1 MMIMIQYNFCL
12 LQYYII
18 ILLSY
23 TFNEIDAKQHKRMYQ
38 PLSLE
43 LIHYINYEANTTWK
57 AAPTTRFRTVSDIR
71 RMLGTLPDP
80 NNEQLETLCAGYTS
94 DELPKS
100 FDARVEWPHCPSI
113 SEIRDQSSCGS
124 CWAFGAVE
132 AMSDRICIKS
142 KGKHKPFLSAENLVS
157 CCSSCGMGCNGGFP
171 HSAWLYWKNQGIV
184 TGDLYNTTN
193 GCQPYEFPPCEHHVV
208 GPLPSCGDDV
218 ETPPCKTTCQP
229 GYNISYEKDKWY
241 GKLNDLN
248 TDSQYTYV
256 HMHDA
261 FMVLKRHIL

>member
-1 MMIMIQYNFCL
+1 MVNNILFGTGQSMFAL
-12 LQYYII
+12 
-18 ILLSY
+18 ILLLVP
-23 TFNEIDAKQHKRMYQ
+23 TK
-38 PLSLE
+38 LSLLNLNKIISFR
-43 LIHYINYEANTTWK
+43 LILPHALNTVNPISTSLIYYLSCI
-57 AAPTTRFRTVSDIR
+57 TT
-71 RMLGTLPDP
+71 
-80 NNEQLETLCAGYTS
+80 
-94 DELPKS
+94 
-100 FDARVEWPHCPSI
+100 I
-113 SEIRDQSSCGS
+113 SQ
-124 CWAFGAVE
+124 AFGAVE

-218 ETPPCKTTCQP
+218 VTPPCKTTCQP

-261 FMVLKRHIL
+261 FMVLKRYIL